1 MTLEIPQL
9 HIKNMVCPRCV
20 MVVRQAFEQIGVEP
34 ISVDLGEVKLKKE
47 LSGDELK
54 QLDDLLAKNG
64 FERIDDRKVQ
74 LLEKIKTLVID
85 TIHHRDPYD
94 THIQWS
100 AYLSDQLHYDYNY
113 LSSLFSGMAGITLE
127 QYIIRQKMEK
137 VKEFLFYDELSV
149 KEIAYKMGFS
159 SVAHLSNQF
168 KKIIGLSPTEFKKS
182 IQQTQSRK
190 PLDQII

>member
-1 MTLEIPQL
+1 MTVEITQL

-20 MVVRQAFEQIGVEP
+20 MVVKQAFEQIEVEP
-34 ISVDLGEVKLKKE
+34 LSVELGEVKLKSE
-47 LSGDELK
+47 LSPY
-54 QLDDLLAKNG
+54 QLNKLDHLLAENG
-64 FERIDDRKVQ
+64 FERIDDKKVRMM
-74 LLEKIKTLVID
+74 EKIKTLVID

-100 AYLSDQLHYDYNY
+100 SYLSEQLHYDYNY
-113 LSSLFSGMAGITLE
+113 LSGLFSSMAGITLE

-168 KKIIGLSPTEFKKS
+168 KKIIGMSPTEFKKS
-182 IQQTQSRK
+182 IQNTQSRK
-190 PLDQII
+190 SLDQII

>member
-1 MTLEIPQL
+1 MTLEITQV
-9 HIKNMVCPRCV
+9 HIKNMVCPRCI
-20 MVVRQAFEQIGVEP
+20 MVVKQAFEQMGVEP
-34 ISVDLGEVKLKKE
+34 ISVDLGEVKLQNELSNSQQKE
-47 LSGDELK
+47 LDN
-54 QLDDLLAKNG
+54 LLAKNG
-64 FERIDDRKVQ
+64 FERIDDKKVRMM
-74 LLEKIKTLVID
+74 EKIKTLVID

-100 AYLSDQLHYDYNY
+100 SFLADHLNYDYNY
-113 LSSLFSGMAGITLE
+113 LSGLFSSMAGITLE

-168 KKIIGLSPTEFKKS
+168 KKVIGMSPTEFKKS
-182 IQQTQSRK
+182 IQNTQSRK
-190 PLDQII
+190 SLDQII

>member
-1 MTLEIPQL
+1 MILGNTQL

-20 MVVRQAFEQIGVEP
+20 SVVKQLFEEIGQEP
-34 ISVDLGEVKLKKE
+34 ISVALGEVE
-47 LSGDELK
+47 LENELDADQLK
-54 QLDDLLAKNG
+54 QLDLLLSQNG
-64 FERIDDRKVQ
+64 FERIDDKKVR

-85 TIHHRDPYD
+85 TIHHHNPYD

-100 AYLSDQLHYDYNY
+100 VFLSEHLNYDYNY
-113 LSSLFSGMAGITLE
+113 ISGLFSSMSGITLE

-168 KKIIGLSPTEFKKS
+168 KKVIGMSPTEFKKGMES
-182 IQQTQSRK
+182 TQSRK

>member
-1 MTLEIPQL
+1 MTLEITQL

-20 MVVRQAFEQIGVEP
+20 MVVKQAFEQIEVEP
-34 ISVDLGEVKLKKE
+34 LSVELGEVKLKSE
-47 LSGDELK
+47 LSPY
-54 QLDDLLAKNG
+54 QLNKLDHLLAENG
-64 FERIDDRKVQ
+64 FERIDDKKVRMM
-74 LLEKIKTLVID
+74 EKIKTLVID

-100 AYLSDQLHYDYNY
+100 SYLSEQLHYDYNY
-113 LSSLFSGMAGITLE
+113 LSGLFSSMAGITLE

-168 KKIIGLSPTEFKKS
+168 KKIIGMSPTEFKKS
-182 IQQTQSRK
+182 IQNTQSRK
-190 PLDQII
+190 SLDQII

>member
-1 MTLEIPQL
+1 MTLEITQL

-20 MVVRQAFEQIGVEP
+20 MVVKQAFDQIGVAP
-34 ISVDLGEVKLKKE
+34 LSVELGEVKLKNE
-47 LSGDELK
+47 LTAD
-54 QLDDLLAKNG
+54 QQARLDDFFQKNG
-64 FERIDDRKVQ
+64 FERIDNRKAQ

-113 LSSLFSGMAGITLE
+113 LSGLFSSMAGITLE

-168 KKIIGLSPTEFKKS
+168 KKIIGMSPTDFKKS
-182 IQQTQSRK
+182 IQNTQSRK
-190 PLDQII
+190 SLDQII